1 MIEFK
6 EVYERNCMR
15 VGNITNNEFFLELNK
30 LNEKIQEEFLKKII
44 HETRSVTCDVM
55 LGDSTTKQVETFDIK
70 NVEVFFGDFNSKLS
84 EWSSQ
89 GVTYS
94 SDEDLRRIFIKSE
107 IRIEDY
113 ILSLHASL
121 QYHVLLY
128 YRPLQKVIE
137 LQKKLAGLINNSG
150 DSESKYKDESERLIL
165 EKLNEL
171 GFKDMPKQELFE
183 LFYND
188 EELSSKIKKMIDE
201 SQPEVI
207 DIQDKKNQL
216 FKELDNLLLET
227 FHTTSVMI
235 DEQKLVN
242 GEEGC
247 LCNIDLEYVD
257 KGAKQGLIDVSLISE
272 QLKVRIKQCIENIL
286 NMILENKS

>member
-1 MIEFK
+1 
-6 EVYERNCMR
+6 MR
-15 VGNITNNEFFLELNK
+15 IGNPTNNEFFLELNK
-30 LNEKIQEEFLKKII
+30 INEDIQNSFLKRIV
-44 HETRSVTCDVM
+44 HETRNVSCDVM
-55 LGDSTTKQVETFDIK
+55 LGDSTTKNVETFDIK
-70 NVEVFFGDFNSKLS
+70 NVETFFGKFESHIP
-84 EWSSQ
+84 EWNSQ

-94 SDEDLRRIFIKSE
+94 SDEDLRRIFVKSE
-107 IRIEDY
+107 IKIGNY

-128 YRPLQKVIE
+128 YKPIQKVID
-137 LQKKLAGLINNSG
+137 LQKKLSELIDAGGN
-150 DSESKYKDESERLIL
+150 SESKYEEESDRLII

-188 EELSSKIKKMIDE
+188 EELSNKIKKMIDD
-201 SQPEVI
+201 SQPEVV
-207 DIQDKKNQL
+207 DIQGQKNQL
-216 FKELDNLLLET
+216 FKELDNLLIEI
-227 FHTTSVMI
+227 FQTTSSLI

-257 KGAKQGLIDVSLISE
+257 EGAKQGLVDASLIDE
-272 QLKVRIKQCIENIL
+272 KHRVLIKQNITKL
-286 NMILENKS
+286 LDIVLE

>member
-1 MIEFK
+1 
-6 EVYERNCMR
+6 MR
-15 VGNITNNEFFLELNK
+15 IGNPTNNEFFLELNK
-30 LNEKIQEEFLKKII
+30 INEKIQDEYLKKVMY
-44 HETRSVTCDVM
+44 ETRSVDCNVM
-55 LGDSTTKQVETFDIK
+55 LGDSTTKIVQTFDIK
-70 NVEVFFGDFNSKLS
+70 NMETFFGRFDSNLS
-84 EWSSQ
+84 EWNSQ

-94 SDEDLRRIFIKSE
+94 ADEDLRRIFTKSE
-107 IRIEDY
+107 FRIGDY
-113 ILSLHASL
+113 ILSLHVSL

-128 YRPLQKVIE
+128 YKPMQKVIE
-137 LQKKLAGLINNSG
+137 LQKKLAELIDNNG
-150 DSESKYKDESERLIL
+150 NSESKYEDEGDRLII

-188 EELSSKIKKMIDE
+188 EKLAMKVKKMIDD
-201 SQPEVI
+201 SQPEVV
-207 DIQDKKNQL
+207 DIQGKKNQL

-247 LCNIDLEYVD
+247 LCNIDLEYID
-257 KGAKQGLIDVSLISE
+257 NGAKQGLVDASIISE
-272 QLKVRIKQCIENIL
+272 EIKSQMKQGIRNIL
-286 NMILENKS
+286 DIILENNS

>member
-1 MIEFK
+1 
-6 EVYERNCMR
+6 MR
-15 VGNITNNEFFLELNK
+15 IGNPTNNEFYLELNK
-30 LNEKIQEEFLKKII
+30 INDEIQNSFLKKIE
-44 HETRSVTCDVM
+44 HETRSVSCDVM
-55 LGDSTTKQVETFDIK
+55 LGDSTTKKVETFDIK
-70 NVEVFFGDFNSKLS
+70 NVETFLGKFELHLD
-84 EWSSQ
+84 EWNSQ

-107 IRIEDY
+107 IKIGNY
-113 ILSLHASL
+113 ILSLHISL

-128 YRPLQKVIE
+128 YKPIQRVID
-137 LQKKLAGLINNSG
+137 LQKKLAELIDAGGN
-150 DSESKYKDESERLIL
+150 SESKYEEESDRLII

-188 EELSSKIKKMIDE
+188 EELAKKIKNMIDD

-207 DIQDKKNQL
+207 DIQGQKNQL
-216 FKELDNLLLET
+216 FKELDNLLIET
-227 FHTTSVMI
+227 FHTTSVII

-257 KGAKQGLIDVSLISE
+257 DGAKQGLVDATLIDE
-272 QLKVRIKQCIENIL
+272 QNKLLIKQNITKIL
-286 NMILENKS
+286 NVVLE

>member
-1 MIEFK
+1 
-6 EVYERNCMR
+6 MR
-15 VGNITNNEFFLELNK
+15 IGNPTNNEFFLELNK
-30 LNEKIQEEFLKKII
+30 INEDIQNSFLKRIV
-44 HETRSVTCDVM
+44 HETRNVSCDVM
-55 LGDSTTKQVETFDIK
+55 LGDSTTKKVETFDIK
-70 NVEVFFGDFNSKLS
+70 NVETFFGKFESHMP
-84 EWSSQ
+84 EWNSQ

-94 SDEDLRRIFIKSE
+94 SDEDLRRIFVKSE
-107 IRIEDY
+107 IKIGNY

-128 YRPLQKVIE
+128 YKPIQKVID
-137 LQKKLAGLINNSG
+137 LQKKLSELIDAGGN
-150 DSESKYKDESERLIL
+150 SESKYEEESDRLII

-188 EELSSKIKKMIDE
+188 EELSNKIKKMIDD
-201 SQPEVI
+201 SQPEVV
-207 DIQDKKNQL
+207 DIQGQKNQL
-216 FKELDNLLLET
+216 FKELDNLLIEI
-227 FHTTSVMI
+227 FQTTSSLI

-257 KGAKQGLIDVSLISE
+257 EGAKQGLVDASLIDE
-272 QLKVRIKQCIENIL
+272 KHRVLIKQNITKL
-286 NMILENKS
+286 LDIVLE

>member
-1 MIEFK
+1 
-6 EVYERNCMR
+6 MR
-15 VGNITNNEFFLELNK
+15 IGNPTNNEFFLELNK
-30 LNEKIQEEFLKKII
+30 INEDIQNSFLKRMV
-44 HETRSVTCDVM
+44 HETRNVSCDVM
-55 LGDSTTKQVETFDIK
+55 LGDSTTKKVETFDVK
-70 NVEVFFGDFNSKLS
+70 NVETFFGKFESHIP
-84 EWSSQ
+84 EWNSQ

-94 SDEDLRRIFIKSE
+94 SDEDLRRIFVKSE
-107 IRIEDY
+107 IKIGNY

-128 YRPLQKVIE
+128 YKPIQKVID
-137 LQKKLAGLINNSG
+137 LQKKLSELIDAGGN
-150 DSESKYKDESERLIL
+150 SESKYEEESDRLII

-188 EELSSKIKKMIDE
+188 EELSNKIKNMIDD

-207 DIQDKKNQL
+207 DIQGQKNQL
-216 FKELDNLLLET
+216 FKELDNLLIEI
-227 FHTTSVMI
+227 FQTTSALI

-257 KGAKQGLIDVSLISE
+257 EGAKQGLVDASLIDE
-272 QLKVRIKQCIENIL
+272 KHRVLIKQNITKL
-286 NMILENKS
+286 LDIILE

>member
-1 MIEFK
+1 
-6 EVYERNCMR
+6 MR
-15 VGNITNNEFFLELNK
+15 IGNPTNNEFFLELNK
-30 LNEKIQEEFLKKII
+30 INEDIQNSFLKRMV
-44 HETRSVTCDVM
+44 HETRNVSCDVM
-55 LGDSTTKQVETFDIK
+55 LGDSTTKKVETFDVK
-70 NVEVFFGDFNSKLS
+70 NVETFFGKFESNLP
-84 EWSSQ
+84 EWNSQ

-94 SDEDLRRIFIKSE
+94 SDEDLRRIFVKSE
-107 IRIEDY
+107 IKIGNY

-128 YRPLQKVIE
+128 YKPIQKVID
-137 LQKKLAGLINNSG
+137 LQKKLSELIDAGGN
-150 DSESKYKDESERLIL
+150 SESKYEEESDRLII

-188 EELSSKIKKMIDE
+188 EELSNKIKKMIDD
-201 SQPEVI
+201 SQAEVV
-207 DIQDKKNQL
+207 DIQGQKNQL
-216 FKELDNLLLET
+216 FKELDNLLIEI
-227 FHTTSVMI
+227 FQTTSALI

-257 KGAKQGLIDVSLISE
+257 EGAKQGLVDASLIDE
-272 QLKVRIKQCIENIL
+272 KHRVLIKQNITKL
-286 NMILENKS
+286 LDIILE

>member
-1 MIEFK
+1 
-6 EVYERNCMR
+6 MR
-15 VGNITNNEFFLELNK
+15 IGNPTNNEFYLELNK
-30 LNEKIQEEFLKKII
+30 INDEIQNSFLKKIE
-44 HETRSVTCDVM
+44 HETRSVSCDVM
-55 LGDSTTKQVETFDIK
+55 LGDSTTKKVETFDIK
-70 NVEVFFGDFNSKLS
+70 NVETFLGKFELHLD
-84 EWSSQ
+84 EWNSQ

-107 IRIEDY
+107 IKIGNY
-113 ILSLHASL
+113 ILSLHKSL

-128 YRPLQKVIE
+128 YKPIQRVID
-137 LQKKLAGLINNSG
+137 LQKKLAELIDACGN
-150 DSESKYKDESERLIL
+150 SESKYEEESDRLII

-188 EELSSKIKKMIDE
+188 EELAKKIKNMIDD

-207 DIQDKKNQL
+207 DIQGQKNQL
-216 FKELDNLLLET
+216 FKELDNLLIEI
-227 FHTTSVMI
+227 FHTTSVII

-247 LCNIDLEYVD
+247 LCNI
-257 KGAKQGLIDVSLISE
+257 AVSYTHLT
-272 QLKVRIKQCIENIL
+272 LPTKA
-286 NMILENKS
+286 

>member
-6 EVYERNCMR
+6 EVYERNHMR
-15 VGNITNNEFFLELNK
+15 IGNITNNEFFLELNK

-44 HETRSVTCDVM
+44 HETRTVTCDVM

-107 IRIEDY
+107 IRTEDY

-171 GFKDMPKQELFE
+171 GFNDMPKQELFE
-183 LFYND
+183 LFYNN
-188 EELSSKIKKMIDE
+188 EELALKIKKMVDE
-201 SQPEVI
+201 SQPEII

-247 LCNIDLEYVD
+247 LCNIDLEYID
-257 KGAKQGLIDVSLISE
+257 NGAKQGLIDASIITE
-272 QLKVRIKQCIENIL
+272 QLKVRIRQCVENIL
-286 NMILENKS
+286 NVILENKS

>member
-1 MIEFK
+1 
-6 EVYERNCMR
+6 MR
-15 VGNITNNEFFLELNK
+15 IGNPTNNEFFLELNK
-30 LNEKIQEEFLKKII
+30 INEDIQNSFLKRMV
-44 HETRSVTCDVM
+44 HETRNVSCDVM
-55 LGDSTTKQVETFDIK
+55 LGDSTTKKVETFDVK
-70 NVEVFFGDFNSKLS
+70 NVETFFGKFESHLP
-84 EWSSQ
+84 EWNSQ

-94 SDEDLRRIFIKSE
+94 SDEDLRRIFVKSE
-107 IRIEDY
+107 IKIGNY

-128 YRPLQKVIE
+128 YKPIQKVID
-137 LQKKLAGLINNSG
+137 LQKKLSELIDAGGN
-150 DSESKYKDESERLIL
+150 SESKYEEESDRLII

-188 EELSSKIKKMIDE
+188 EELSNKIKKMIDD

-207 DIQDKKNQL
+207 DIQGQKNQL
-216 FKELDNLLLET
+216 FKELDNLLIEI
-227 FHTTSVMI
+227 FQTTSAFI

-257 KGAKQGLIDVSLISE
+257 EGAKQGLVDASLIDE
-272 QLKVRIKQCIENIL
+272 KHRVLIKQNITKL
-286 NMILENKS
+286 LDIILE

>member
-6 EVYERNCMR
+6 EVYERNHMR
-15 VGNITNNEFFLELNK
+15 IGNITNNEFFLELNK

-107 IRIEDY
+107 IRTEDY

-188 EELSSKIKKMIDE
+188 EELALKIKKMIDE
-201 SQPEVI
+201 SQPEII
-207 DIQDKKNQL
+207 DIQDKKNQF

-257 KGAKQGLIDVSLISE
+257 NGAKQGLIDASIITE
-272 QLKVRIKQCIENIL
+272 QLKVRIRQCVENIL
-286 NMILENKS
+286 NVVLENKS

>member
-1 MIEFK
+1 
-6 EVYERNCMR
+6 MR
-15 VGNITNNEFFLELNK
+15 IGNPTNNEFFLELNK
-30 LNEKIQEEFLKKII
+30 INEEIQNSFLKKII
-44 HETRSVTCDVM
+44 YETRSVSCDVM
-55 LGDSTTKQVETFDIK
+55 LGDSTTKKVETFDIK
-70 NVEVFFGDFNSKLS
+70 NVETFFRKFESNLS
-84 EWSSQ
+84 EWNSQ

-107 IRIEDY
+107 IKLGNY

-128 YRPLQKVIE
+128 YKPIQKVID
-137 LQKKLAGLINNSG
+137 LQKKLAELINASG
-150 DSESKYKDESERLIL
+150 NSESKYEEESDRLII

-188 EELSSKIKKMIDE
+188 EELAKKIKNMIDN

-207 DIQDKKNQL
+207 DVQGQKSQL
-216 FKELDNLLLET
+216 FKELDNLLIET
-227 FHTTSVMI
+227 FHTTSVII

-247 LCNIDLEYVD
+247 LCNIDLEYVNN
-257 KGAKQGLIDVSLISE
+257 GAKQGLVDASLLDE
-272 QLKVRIKQCIENIL
+272 QNKLLIKQNITKIL
-286 NMILENKS
+286 NVVLE

>member
-1 MIEFK
+1 
-6 EVYERNCMR
+6 MR
-15 VGNITNNEFFLELNK
+15 IGNTTNNDFFLELNK
-30 LNEKIQEEFLKKII
+30 INEKIQDEFLKKIAY
-44 HETRSVTCDVM
+44 ETRNISCDVM
-55 LGDSTTKQVETFDIK
+55 LGDSSTKKVETFDIK
-70 NVEVFFGDFNSKLS
+70 NVETFFGNFDSKLS
-84 EWSSQ
+84 GWNSQ

-94 SDEDLRRIFIKSE
+94 ADEDLRRIFTKSE
-107 IRIEDY
+107 LRIGDY

-128 YRPLQKVIE
+128 YKPIQKVIE
-137 LQKKLAGLINNSG
+137 LQKNLADLIDNSEN
-150 DSESKYKDESERLIL
+150 SESKYEDEGDRLII

-188 EELSSKIKKMIDE
+188 EALAFKIKKMIDN
-201 SQPEVI
+201 SQSEVV
-207 DIQDKKNQL
+207 DIQGKKNKL

-227 FHTTSVMI
+227 FHTTAVII

-247 LCNIDLEYVD
+247 LCNMDLEYID
-257 KGAKQGLIDVSLISE
+257 NGAKQGLIDASIINEEIKS
-272 QLKVRIKQCIENIL
+272 QLTQGIKKIL
-286 NMILENKS
+286 DVILKNYS

>member
-1 MIEFK
+1 
-6 EVYERNCMR
+6 MR
-15 VGNITNNEFFLELNK
+15 IGNSTNNEFFLELNK
-30 LNEKIQEEFLKKII
+30 INQDIQNSFLKRIA
-44 HETRSVTCDVM
+44 HETRNVFCDVM
-55 LGDSTTKQVETFDIK
+55 LGDSTTKKVETFDVK
-70 NVEVFFGDFNSKLS
+70 NVETFFGKFESHIP
-84 EWSSQ
+84 EWNSQ

-94 SDEDLRRIFIKSE
+94 SDEDLRRIFVKSE
-107 IRIEDY
+107 IKIGNY

-128 YRPLQKVIE
+128 YKPIQKVID
-137 LQKKLAGLINNSG
+137 LQKKLSELIDAGGN
-150 DSESKYKDESERLIL
+150 SESKYEEEGDRLII

-188 EELSSKIKKMIDE
+188 EELSNKIKKMIDH

-207 DIQDKKNQL
+207 DIQGQKNQL
-216 FKELDNLLLET
+216 FKELDNLLIEI
-227 FHTTSVMI
+227 FQTTSAFI

-247 LCNIDLEYVD
+247 LCNIDLEYID
-257 KGAKQGLIDVSLISE
+257 EGAKQGLVDASLIDE
-272 QLKVRIKQCIENIL
+272 EHRVLIKQNITKL
-286 NMILENKS
+286 LDIILE

>member
-6 EVYERNCMR
+6 EVYERNHMR
-15 VGNITNNEFFLELNK
+15 IGNITNNEFFLELNK

-44 HETRSVTCDVM
+44 HETRTVTCDVM

-89 GVTYS
+89 GVTHS

-107 IRIEDY
+107 IRTEDY

-171 GFKDMPKQELFE
+171 GFKDMAKQELFE
-183 LFYND
+183 LFYNN
-188 EELSSKIKKMIDE
+188 EELALKIKKMVDE
-201 SQPEVI
+201 SQPEII

-247 LCNIDLEYVD
+247 LCNIDLEYID
-257 KGAKQGLIDVSLISE
+257 NGAKQGLIDASIITE
-272 QLKVRIKQCIENIL
+272 QLKVRIRQCVENIL
-286 NMILENKS
+286 NVILENKS

>member
-1 MIEFK
+1 
-6 EVYERNCMR
+6 MR
-15 VGNITNNEFFLELNK
+15 IGNPTNNEFFLELNK
-30 LNEKIQEEFLKKII
+30 INEKIQDEFLKKVMY
-44 HETRSVTCDVM
+44 ETRSVDCNIM
-55 LGDSTTKQVETFDIK
+55 LGDSTTKIVQTFDIK
-70 NVEVFFGDFNSKLS
+70 NMETFFGRFDSNLS
-84 EWSSQ
+84 EWNSQ

-94 SDEDLRRIFIKSE
+94 ADEDLRRIFTKSE
-107 IRIEDY
+107 FRIGNY
-113 ILSLHASL
+113 ILSLHVSL

-128 YRPLQKVIE
+128 YKPMQKVIE
-137 LQKKLAGLINNSG
+137 LQKKLAELIDNNG
-150 DSESKYKDESERLIL
+150 NSESKYEDEGDRLII

-188 EELSSKIKKMIDE
+188 EKLAMKVKKMIDD
-201 SQPEVI
+201 SQPEVV
-207 DIQDKKNQL
+207 DIQGKKNQL

-247 LCNIDLEYVD
+247 LCNIDLEYID
-257 KGAKQGLIDVSLISE
+257 NGAKQGLVDASIISE
-272 QLKVRIKQCIENIL
+272 EIKSQMKQGIRNIL
-286 NMILENKS
+286 DIILENNS

>member
-1 MIEFK
+1 
-6 EVYERNCMR
+6 MR
-15 VGNITNNEFFLELNK
+15 IGNPTNNEFFLELNK
-30 LNEKIQEEFLKKII
+30 INEDIQNSFLKRMV
-44 HETRSVTCDVM
+44 HETRNVSCDVM
-55 LGDSTTKQVETFDIK
+55 LGDSTTKKVETFDVK
-70 NVEVFFGDFNSKLS
+70 NVETFFGKFESNLP
-84 EWSSQ
+84 EWNSQ

-94 SDEDLRRIFIKSE
+94 SDEDLRRIFVKSE
-107 IRIEDY
+107 IKIGNY

-128 YRPLQKVIE
+128 YKPIQKVID
-137 LQKKLAGLINNSG
+137 LQKKLSELIDAGGN
-150 DSESKYKDESERLIL
+150 SESKYEEESDRLII

-188 EELSSKIKKMIDE
+188 EELSNKIKKMIDD
-201 SQPEVI
+201 SQPEVV
-207 DIQDKKNQL
+207 DIQGQKNQL
-216 FKELDNLLLET
+216 FKELDNLLIEI
-227 FHTTSVMI
+227 FQTTSALI

-257 KGAKQGLIDVSLISE
+257 EGAKQGLVDASLIDE
-272 QLKVRIKQCIENIL
+272 KHRVLIKQNITKL
-286 NMILENKS
+286 LDIILDNS

>member
-1 MIEFK
+1 
-6 EVYERNCMR
+6 MR
-15 VGNITNNEFFLELNK
+15 IGNHTNNEFILELN
-30 LNEKIQEEFLKKII
+30 NINDKIQSEYLKKII
-44 HETRSVTCDVM
+44 HTTRSVDCDVM
-55 LGDSTTKQVETFDIK
+55 LGDSTTKKVETFDIK
-70 NVEVFFGDFNSKLS
+70 NVETFFGQFESYLS
-84 EWSSQ
+84 EWNSQ

-94 SDEDLRRIFIKSE
+94 SDEDLRRIFTKAE
-107 IRIEDY
+107 IRIGNY
-113 ILSLHASL
+113 IVSLHASL

-128 YRPLQKVIE
+128 YKPIQRVIE
-137 LQKKLAGLINNSG
+137 LQKKLAGLIDNNG
-150 DSESKYKDESERLIL
+150 NSESKYEEEGERLII

-188 EELSSKIKKMIDE
+188 EELAKKIKNMIDD

-207 DIQDKKNQL
+207 DIQGQKNEL
-216 FKELDNLLLET
+216 FRELDNLLIET

-247 LCNIDLEYVD
+247 LCNIDLEFVD
-257 KGAKQGLIDVSLISE
+257 NGAKQGLVDATLIDEKNKIL
-272 QLKVRIKQCIENIL
+272 IKQNITRIL
-286 NMILENKS
+286 DVVLENNS

>member
-1 MIEFK
+1 
-6 EVYERNCMR
+6 MR
-15 VGNITNNEFFLELNK
+15 IGNPTNNEFFLELNK
-30 LNEKIQEEFLKKII
+30 INEDIQNSFLKRMV
-44 HETRSVTCDVM
+44 HETRNVSCDVM
-55 LGDSTTKQVETFDIK
+55 LGDSTTKKVETFDVK
-70 NVEVFFGDFNSKLS
+70 NVETFFGKFESNLP
-84 EWSSQ
+84 EWNSQ

-94 SDEDLRRIFIKSE
+94 SDEDLRRIFVKSE
-107 IRIEDY
+107 IKIGNY

-128 YRPLQKVIE
+128 YKPIQKVID
-137 LQKKLAGLINNSG
+137 LQKKLSELIDAGGN
-150 DSESKYKDESERLIL
+150 SESKYEEESDRLII

-188 EELSSKIKKMIDE
+188 EELSNKIKKMIDD
-201 SQPEVI
+201 SQPEVV
-207 DIQDKKNQL
+207 DIQGQKNQL
-216 FKELDNLLLET
+216 FKELDNLLIEI
-227 FHTTSVMI
+227 FQTTSSLI

-257 KGAKQGLIDVSLISE
+257 EGAKQGLVDASLIDE
-272 QLKVRIKQCIENIL
+272 KHRVLIKQNITKL
-286 NMILENKS
+286 LDIVLE

>member
-1 MIEFK
+1 
-6 EVYERNCMR
+6 MR
-15 VGNITNNEFFLELNK
+15 IGNPANNEFFLGLNK
-30 LNEKIQEEFLKKII
+30 INEKIQNEFLKKII
-44 HETRSVTCDVM
+44 YETRSVNCDVM
-55 LGDSTTKQVETFDIK
+55 LGDSTTKKVETFDIK
-70 NVEVFFGDFNSKLS
+70 NVETFFERFDADLP
-84 EWSSQ
+84 EWNSQ

-94 SDEDLRRIFIKSE
+94 ADNDLRRIFTKSE
-107 IRIEDY
+107 IRIGDY

-128 YRPLQKVIE
+128 YKPIQKVIE
-137 LQKKLAGLINNSG
+137 LQKKLAELMDNTGN
-150 DSESKYKDESERLIL
+150 SESKYEDESDRLII

-188 EELSSKIKKMIDE
+188 EELATKIKAMIND
-201 SQPEVI
+201 SQSEVV
-207 DIQDKKNQL
+207 DIQGQKNQL

-227 FHTTSVMI
+227 FHTTPILI

-247 LCNIDLEYVD
+247 LCNMDLEYID
-257 KGAKQGLIDVSLISE
+257 NGAKQGLIDVGIINE
-272 QLKVRIKQCIENIL
+272 ENKFHIQQGIQKIL
-286 NMILENKS
+286 NVILDNKS